1 MVVVVVGAGWGVV
14 RTGNLKS
21 FVCQLTLGTLFLGL
35 AISTLGLMGTLFL
48 AWVPFYIEIF
58 FFLIEM
64 TTIQQTDI
72 CLQASGV

>member
-1 MVVVVVGAGWGVV
+1 MVVGAGWGVV
-14 RTGNLKS
+14 YCSGGNLKS